1 MDNNQYKFKDAV
13 IALETLKNIEID
25 DYNNCKDQHHLLET
39 HVNFHKTIEEI
50 NNVIEILNK
59 NIELEEG
66 G

>member
-1 MDNNQYKFKDAV
+1 MANFKDAV
-13 IALETLKNIEID
+13 IALETLKNIEIY

-66 G
+66 DN

>member
-1 MDNNQYKFKDAV
+1 MDNNPYKFKDAV

-25 DYNNCKDQHHLLET
+25 DYNNCKDQHRLLET

>member
-1 MDNNQYKFKDAV
+1 MDNNSYKFKDAV
-13 IALETLKNIEID
+13 IALETLKNIEIY
-25 DYNNCKDQHHLLET
+25 DYDNCKDQHHLLET